1 MSITLGI
8 AAVQVPN
15 YLGGEPPPA
24 TRGHTVA
31 GLITVV
37 SVPPHPHGRNTPL
50 LPQLFSSQTQTNKQL
65 NIFWADTC
73 SFAAL

>member
-31 GLITVV
+31 GLLTVV
-37 SVPPHPHGRNTPL
+37 SVPPHPHGRNTASTTIFL
-50 LPQLFSSQTQTNKQL
+50 TDSNKQTVKHIL
-65 NIFWADTC
+65 G
-73 SFAAL
+73 

>member
-31 GLITVV
+31 GLLTVV
-37 SVPPHPHGRNTPL
+37 SVPPHPHGRNTASTTIF
-50 LPQLFSSQTQTNKQL
+50 LPDSNKQTVKHIL
-65 NIFWADTC
+65 G
-73 SFAAL
+73 

>member
-31 GLITVV
+31 GLLTVV
-37 SVPPHPHGRNTPL
+37 SVPPSPAWEKHCFHNYSPPRL
-50 LPQLFSSQTQTNKQL
+50 KQTN
-65 NIFWADTC
+65 
-73 SFAAL
+73 S